1 MSKIKDLLAR
11 AISLASEQ
19 PMSYKEAVEL
29 LDGIDTC
36 KVKIWLEKGAK
47 LPEYAHK
54 EDACMD
60 LFVKD
65 IEFDGD
71 RIIYHT
77 GVHVALP
84 EDYEMEIRPRSGFT
98 NSELIMQNAPATID
112 EGYSGEII
120 IVHRKMNRHNP
131 YYCNV
136 DGKVAQLLI
145 RRRERIVWEEVE
157 SLEDLGKS
165 DRGDNGFGSTD
176 KINKDGFM
184 TSERRLGNHRGN
196 E

>member
-1 MSKIKDLLAR
+1 
-11 AISLASEQ
+11 
-19 PMSYKEAVEL
+19 MSYKEAVEL

-36 KVKIWLEKGAK
+36 KVKIWLEEGAK

-54 EDACMD
+54 QDVCMD

-65 IEFDGD
+65 IELDGD

-98 NSELIMQNAPATID
+98 NSELI
-112 EGYSGEII
+112 
-120 IVHRKMNRHNP
+120 KMNRHSP

-136 DGKVAQLLI
+136 GGKVAQLLI

-165 DRGDNGFGSTD
+165 DRGDNGVGSTD

-184 TSERRLGNHRGN
+184 TSERRLGNHRGV
-196 E
+196 EEYILPTYLCALIAVIII

>member
-36 KVKIWLEKGAK
+36 KVKIWLEEGAI
-47 LPEYAHK
+47 LPKYAHK

-60 LFVKD
+60 LFVKN
-65 IEFDGD
+65 IEFDRG

-84 EDYEMEIRPRSGFT
+84 EDYEMEIRPRSSIT
-98 NSELIMQNAPATID
+98 KTKAIIQNSPGTVD
-112 EGYSGEII
+112 EGYRGEIMVVCRRI
-120 IVHRKMNRHNP
+120 DRYGDPSYSVG
-131 YYCNV
+131 
-136 DGKVAQLLI
+136 DKVAQLLI
-145 RRRERIVWEEVE
+145 RRRERIVWDQVK
-157 SLEDLGKS
+157 SLDDLGYT
-165 DRGDNGFGSTD
+165 DRGDGGFGST
-176 KINKDGFM
+176 G
-184 TSERRLGNHRGN
+184 R
-196 E
+196 

>member
-36 KVKIWLEKGAK
+36 KVKIWLEEGAK

-54 EDACMD
+54 QDACMD

-65 IEFDGD
+65 IELDGD

-84 EDYEMEIRPRSGFT
+84 EDYEMEIRPRSSIT
-98 NSELIMQNAPATID
+98 KTKAIIQNSPGTVD
-112 EGYSGEII
+112 EGYRGEIMVVCRRI
-120 IVHRKMNRHNP
+120 DRYGDP
-131 YYCNV
+131 SYSAG
-136 DGKVAQLLI
+136 DKVAQLLI
-145 RRRERIVWEEVE
+145 RRRERIVWDQVE
-157 SLEDLGKS
+157 SLEDLGES
-165 DRGDNGFGSTD
+165 ERGNGGFGSTG
-176 KINKDGFM
+176 K
-184 TSERRLGNHRGN
+184 
-196 E
+196 

>member
-36 KVKIWLEKGAK
+36 KVKIWLEEGAK

-54 EDACMD
+54 QDACMD

-65 IEFDGD
+65 IELDGD

-112 EGYSGEII
+112 EGYSGEIM
-120 IVHRKMNRHNP
+120 IVTRRIDRYGEPSYSK
-131 YYCNV
+131 
-136 DGKVAQLLI
+136 GSKVAQLLI
-145 RRRERIVWEEVE
+145 RRRERIVWDQVG
-157 SLEDLGKS
+157 SLEDLGES
-165 DRGDNGFGSTD
+165 ERGDGGFGSTG
-176 KINKDGFM
+176 K
-184 TSERRLGNHRGN
+184 
-196 E
+196 

>member
-1 MSKIKDLLAR
+1 MSKIKNVLAR

-19 PMSYKEAVEL
+19 PMSYNEVESL
-29 LDGIDTC
+29 LEDIDTC

-65 IEFDGD
+65 IELDGD

-77 GVHVALP
+77 GVHVELP

-112 EGYSGEII
+112 EGYSGEVM
-120 IVHRKMNRHNP
+120 IVHRKMDSHNP

-136 DGKVAQLLI
+136 GGKVAQLLI

-176 KINKDGFM
+176 KIN
-184 TSERRLGNHRGN
+184 N

>member
-1 MSKIKDLLAR
+1 MSKIKDVLAR

-36 KVKIWLEKGAK
+36 KVKIWLEEGAK

-54 EDACMD
+54 QDACMD

-65 IEFDGD
+65 ID
-71 RIIYHT
+71 T

-120 IVHRKMNRHNP
+120 IVHRKMDRHSP

-136 DGKVAQLLI
+136 GGKVAQLLI
-145 RRRERIVWEEVE
+145 RRRERIVWEEVK

-176 KINKDGFM
+176 KIN
-184 TSERRLGNHRGN
+184 N